1 MFYFSLLLGGGLILL
16 GLQKRKAERN
26 PDQTQSKEM
35 SMDKQD
41 KLVDSS
47 GFYELNDRIDQ
58 LQKLV
63 FESLMAKEENR
74 LSEKTEIFE
83 EKASGIE
90 DEIAKPE
97 HDDKPLDIVSNKEV
111 EAPETMMMPENI
123 KAILEYENQGLSIQ
137 EIAKQTHMNKGEV
150 LLLQNLAKHYAK

>member
-1 MFYFSLLLGGGLILL
+1 MFYFLILLGGGLILL
-16 GLQKRKAERN
+16 GLQIRKTEKN
-26 PDQTQSKEM
+26 HDQVQFKEIGPDEQAKP
-35 SMDKQD
+35 
-41 KLVDSS
+41 VDSS
-47 GFYELNDRIDQ
+47 GLHELNDRIDQ

-74 LSEKTEIFE
+74 VAEKTEIFE

-90 DEIAKPE
+90 EKTLKPE
-97 HDDKPLDIVSNKEV
+97 HDDKPLEMVSDKEV
-111 EAPETMMMPENI
+111 EVPEAMPIPENI
-123 KAILEYENQGLSIQ
+123 KAILEYENQGLSVQ